1 MNETNI
7 YTEGKKPK
15 YSGGSSGCEVDITWY
30 LPPRFRWKFRG
41 QKVKGLN
48 LGGLKFRGGL
58 IFSSFLTKRFC

>member
-30 LPPRFRWKFRG
+30 LPPVFAGNLEVKKLRG
-41 QKVKGLN
+41 
-48 LGGLKFRGGL
+48 
-58 IFSSFLTKRFC
+58 